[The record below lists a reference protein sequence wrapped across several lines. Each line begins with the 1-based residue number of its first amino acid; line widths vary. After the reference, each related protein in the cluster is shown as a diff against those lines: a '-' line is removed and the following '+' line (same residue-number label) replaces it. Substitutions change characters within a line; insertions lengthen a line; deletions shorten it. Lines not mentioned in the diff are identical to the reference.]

1 MASID
6 LMKIDKSKIITHAN
20 GCKYLNIDIT
30 VNDEKDQ
37 YQNDVSVALSQTKDE
52 RDAKLK
58 KTYLGNGKTVWESVK
73 KETTQNTNLSKEEDD
88 LPF

>member
-37 YQNDVSVALSQTKDE
+37 YQNDVSVAVSQTKEE
-52 RDAKLK
+52 RDLKLK
-58 KTYLGNGKTVWESVK
+58 KTYLGNGKTVWESEK
-73 KETTQNTNLSKEEDD
+73 KQTTEQVITSNEVED